1 MNKKLLMLFLVGIM
15 FLNGCDSQVSK
26 NDDKTKKDN
35 VVADVQVEEKEDKE
49 SKKQDSTS
57 SKENKQE
64 KSVEESKEEKTTTST
79 QVETP
84 KVSNKNSSSNKK
96 EPQSSNTDKPTTPS
110 KPKQELP
117 KQEQPQQPVEEKK
130 PEQPKEEIAQPIKQ
144 DAMARDVMNKIN
156 NYRIQNGLQPLES
169 TQYYQDKA
177 DNHAYA
183 MAERRA
189 LWHGDSGECITN
201 HPDPFTAWINSPEH
215 NDIILTENNTKGVV
229 SIYYV
234 DGYYYSVFRTAW

>member
-1 MNKKLLMLFLVGIM
+1 MTN
-15 FLNGCDSQVSK
+15 NDSS
-26 NDDKTKKDN
+26 TK
-35 VVADVQVEEKEDKE
+35 VKE
-49 SKKQDSTS
+49 
-57 SKENKQE
+57 
-64 KSVEESKEEKTTTST
+64 T
-79 QVETP
+79 QP
-84 KVSNKNSSSNKK
+84 
-96 EPQSSNTDKPTTPS
+96 SNTDKPSVPT
-110 KPKQELP
+110 KPKE
-117 KQEQPQQPVEEKK
+117 EQPKPPVEEKE
-130 PEQPKEEIAQPIKQ
+130 PEQPKEEAAQPVKQ

-156 NYRIQNGLQPLES
+156 DYRIQNGLQPLES

-201 HPDPFTAWINSPEH
+201 HPDPFNAWINSPEH